1 MSLESDVICE
11 SQTFHIRRRHLVST
25 CLLFERNPALL
36 LDPYRV
42 RSQVNIVNFREF
54 VRAIEGQKID
64 INPRN
69 REDINK
75 LIKEFEFEPP
85 GSAPAPPKPAGPPAV
100 PLRERKFPA
109 IVSPIQ
115 GIIDHL
121 TKRYGAN
128 VVIAGRVLVTA
139 SSVYTDAAFSTP
151 KNVADINFDSAFS
164 TNDEPDSWICWDFKE
179 KRVLPTDY
187 SIGSAAKGMVQHFNL
202 RRWVIEGSVT
212 GADWIV
218 LDKQDENNE
227 LTAKP
232 VTRTY
237 PLKCTQQL
245 QFVRLRQTGKNHNGG
260 DNLAISFFEIFGS
273 LFE

>member
-11 SQTFHIRRRHLVST
+11 SQTFHIRRRYLVST

-42 RSQVNIVNFREF
+42 RSQVNIVNFRLF
-54 VRAIEGQKID
+54 VKAIEGQKLDITPQNRADID
-64 INPRN
+64 
-69 REDINK
+69 K
-75 LIKEFEFEPP
+75 LVAEFEFQPS
-85 GSAPAPPKPAGPPAV
+85 GAPAQPKPGGTSAV
-100 PLRERKFPA
+100 PLRERKFTPIA
-109 IVSPIQ
+109 SPIQ

-128 VVIAGRVLVTA
+128 VATAGRVLITA
-139 SSVYTDAAFSTP
+139 SSAYYEPAFSTP
-151 KNVADINFDSAFS
+151 KSVADINFDSAFA
-164 TNDEPDSWICWDFKE
+164 TGDEPDSWIRFDFKE
-179 KRVLPTDY
+179 KKVVPTHY

-202 RRWVIEGSVT
+202 RRWVIEGSVN
-212 GADWIV
+212 GAEWII

-237 PLKCTQQL
+237 PLTGNRQL
-245 QFVRLRQTGKNHNGG
+245 QFIRLRQTGKNHNGS
-260 DNLAISFFEIFGS
+260 DNLAISFFEVFGS